1 MGMDVSCTSPAKLW
15 LREAT
20 GTGNVCLADR
30 NLSIEIL
37 CCVRSFSLFATTC
50 QHSTLKT
57 YGFHLIGH
65 AILGGNLQS
74 HISAGKTIPMWA
86 PWQWI
91 QFWSLCFLLV
101 GGNGRYGSNLSHLMF
116 IPSDVRGWCYNP
128 IIPSK
133 ILCLV
138 LSTTSSWFGRLFC
151 RTVGPCLVAIS
162 IWMTV
167 HQEIRNGHCSRLLT
181 ALVQSRTFKTANHS
195 HLVVGHTH
203 EDVDAVLSL
212 VKRALDAESILLTPR
227 DMMRAIAKKLTPMYE
242 EQGMMFK
249 TIWVETDAWI
259 KL

>member
-50 QHSTLKT
+50 QQYIEDIRLSLDRSCDPWRKPTIAHPSRENHSHVSTL
-57 YGFHLIGH
+57 
-65 AILGGNLQS
+65 AMDS
-74 HISAGKTIPMWA
+74 V
-86 PWQWI
+86 
-91 QFWSLCFLLV
+91 WSLCFLLV

-116 IPSDVRGWCYNP
+116 IPSDVRGWCYKA
-128 IIPSK
+128 IIRSK

-138 LSTTSSWFGRLFC
+138 LSTTLWFGRLFC

-227 DMMRAIAKKLTPMYE
+227 DMMRAITKKLTPMYE